1 VKIPGGTLK
10 VTAGVEIPG
19 SELELTVSRAGG
31 PGGQNVNKV
40 ETRVQ
45 IGFRVAGSPSLSISQ
60 QTQLLQTLRSRLD
73 TDSTL
78 RITVDETRSQSSNR
92 DIALERLAAILSAG
106 LKPRKKRIPTK
117 KSAASH
123 RRRKDLKRKIG
134 DKKKLRK
141 SLKSIEL

>member
-1 VKIPGGTLK
+1 MKLPGGTLK
-10 VTAGVEIPG
+10 VIPGVEIPG

-45 IGFRVAGSPSLSISQ
+45 IGFRVAGSPSLSNLQ
-60 QTQLLQTLRSRLD
+60 QEQLLQTLRSRLD
-73 TDSTL
+73 SDGTL
-78 RITVDETRSQSSNR
+78 RITVDATRSQFSNR

-117 KSAASH
+117 KSASSH
-123 RRRKDLKRKIG
+123 RRRKETKRKIAE
-134 DKKKLRK
+134 KKKLRK
-141 SLKSIEL
+141 SLNDNDL

>member
-10 VTAGVEIPG
+10 VTAGVEISG
-19 SELELTVSRAGG
+19 SELELNVSRAGG

-45 IGFRVAGSPSLSISQ
+45 IGFRVTGSPSLSDSQ
-60 QTQLLQTLRSRLD
+60 QAQLLQSLRSRLD
-73 TDSTL
+73 ADGTL
-78 RITVDETRSQSSNR
+78 RITVDATRSQSSNR

-123 RRRKDLKRKIG
+123 RRREDLKRKIG

-141 SLKSIEL
+141 SLNAIEL